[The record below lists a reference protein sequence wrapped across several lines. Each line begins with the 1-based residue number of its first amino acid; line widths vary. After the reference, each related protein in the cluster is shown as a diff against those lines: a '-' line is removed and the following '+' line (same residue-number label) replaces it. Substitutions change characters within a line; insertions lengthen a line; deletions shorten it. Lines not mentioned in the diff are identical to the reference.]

1 MNKFKQNWIEKN
13 EHSEDTFEYHVHVR
27 LTNGDEFDLDD
38 TVKALT
44 SYDASKKIERLLSDR
59 YPRARFS
66 KYSITKR

>member
-38 TVKALT
+38 IV
-44 SYDASKKIERLLSDR
+44 
-59 YPRARFS
+59 
-66 KYSITKR
+66 SILY